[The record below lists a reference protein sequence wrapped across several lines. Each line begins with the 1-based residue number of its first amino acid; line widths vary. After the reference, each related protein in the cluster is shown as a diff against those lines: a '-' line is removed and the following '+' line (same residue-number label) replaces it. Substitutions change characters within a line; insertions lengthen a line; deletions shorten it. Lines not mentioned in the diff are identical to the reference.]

1 MRQRQA
7 RRQGGFTLIEM
18 LIVIIIIV
26 ILAGASV
33 ALLSSMLRGQG
44 VKQGAMIVTQAVA
57 EAKQQAAKTH
67 KVVFLV
73 FSPAGGGAAG
83 MSAGPEGWMEIHI
96 DKNEDG
102 VYQGDQKTDSNDPDP
117 TLEGMKVDLP
127 RHVVFDGAPVWIGFA
142 PSGYITF
149 SPGFREVQASTFDAV
164 MNGTNP
170 RAIGDVI
177 MRMSNRG
184 FYMCIDLDRASGKV
198 RRSFFLNQ
206 EQ

>member
-1 MRQRQA
+1 MR
-7 RRQGGFTLIEM
+7 RRERGFTLIEM

-33 ALLSSMLRGQG
+33 ALLNAMLRGQG

-73 FSPAGGGAAG
+73 FSPLGGGAAG
-83 MSAGPEGWMEIHI
+83 GAAGPEGWLEIHM

-102 VYQGDQKTDSNDPDP
+102 VYQGDQKLDSQDSDPAI
-117 TLEGMKVDLP
+117 EGLKIDLP
-127 RHVVFDGAPVWIGFA
+127 RFVVFEGAPVWIGFS

-149 SPGFREVQASTFDAV
+149 SPGFKEVQASTFDAV
-164 MNGTNP
+164 MNGSNP

-177 MRMSNRG
+177 LRMSGRG
-184 FYMCIDLDRASGKV
+184 FYMCVDLDRASGKV

-206 EQ
+206 E